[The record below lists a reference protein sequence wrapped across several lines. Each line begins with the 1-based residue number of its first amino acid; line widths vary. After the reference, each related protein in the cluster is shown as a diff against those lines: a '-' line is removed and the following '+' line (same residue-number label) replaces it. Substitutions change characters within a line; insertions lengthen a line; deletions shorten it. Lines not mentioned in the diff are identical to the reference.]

1 MLASRKSEAKPGLTG
16 EDYQQVWPANNQLIQ
31 GSAVLIIPFQKLSR
45 EALRGVIEEFVT
57 RDGTDYEF
65 AETDLEQKIDK
76 VLRQLRTGDVF
87 IVYDEA
93 AETTNILPK
102 EDVVKMKSG

>member
-1 MLASRKSEAKPGLTG
+1 M
-16 EDYQQVWPANNQLIQ
+16 
-31 GSAVLIIPFQKLSR
+31 IIPFQKLSR

-57 RDGTDYEF
+57 REGTDYGF

-76 VLRQLRTGDVF
+76 VLRQLRTGDAF

-93 AETTNILPK
+93 AETTNILSK
-102 EDVVKMKSG
+102 EDVVKMQSG